1 MKSKKIIKIAVVI
14 IILGLGCGL
23 LALFSPHSEENPPIA
38 MWYSLIPP
46 MLAILLAFLT
56 QHVLLSLGIAIIA
69 GGFLTSVPQDP
80 LSVDS
85 WLQGFRTVSTYFT
98 STVTDSTNLVILSF
112 IPPIFIMI
120 EVVMASGGFR
130 GIIVWLLK
138 WVKGRKSAQ
147 AATALM
153 GILCFIDD
161 YTNAIVV
168 GSMMQPITD
177 RFRVS
182 REKLAF
188 LVDATSAPVAG
199 IAVVST
205 WIAYEVGLLRQIAE
219 KLEIDKS
226 GYSMFFDALS
236 FRFYCLLMIVFV
248 FVQILMDRDFGPMK
262 AAQERAKSED
272 SPGRNGE
279 QNSEHTSGRAIN
291 ALVPL
296 VGLLIFHGIGLWF
309 DGTSTLKNDLNEWQ
323 VLSLTTAA
331 ENIPPKPVDIEAL
344 SPGSWVYWR
353 EVIGH
358 TENSPKVL
366 AYAAL
371 FGLTLALLFARFFWS
386 AIVLV
391 LLVVFFKP
399 IPCMILA
406 FISYGLY
413 GSVFG
418 RILRILYAILCSL
431 VGISCIFFLLGN
443 ELLFFLFGLIF
454 FIYLLIP
461 GLLSSRFLR
470 FIRPP
475 TVIYCFKRGV
485 QRAMIPFVILILAWS
500 LKNCCDDLK
509 TGEFLTTILAGRVSP
524 YLFPP
529 ILFLVASL
537 TSFAT
542 GTSYGTMAILI
553 PTAIPVAFA
562 IDQSYGLTTMISLG
576 AVLDGAIFGDHC
588 SPISDT
594 TIISS
599 TASSC
604 ELMRHVRTQ
613 LPYSLTVA
621 VIALIFGYI
630 PSALGLPAG
639 LSFALAIL
647 VIVVFFAGLSYLRRV
662 RSV

>member
-1 MKSKKIIKIAVVI
+1 MVVI
-14 IILGLGCGL
+14 VLVIGCGL
-23 LALFSPHSEENPPIA
+23 LAYFAPGGGENQTTA
-38 MWYSLIPP
+38 MWYSVIPP
-46 MLAILLAFLT
+46 MTAILLAFLT
-56 QHVLLSLGIAIIA
+56 HHVLLSLGIAIVA
-69 GGFLTSVPQDP
+69 GGFLTSVPQAP
-80 LSVDS
+80 LSAGA
-85 WLQGFRTVSTYFT
+85 WLEGLRAVSTFVT
-98 STVTDSTNLVILSF
+98 STVTSRTNLLILSF
-112 IPPIFIMI
+112 IPPIFVMI
-120 EVVMASGGFR
+120 EVIMASGGFR

-153 GILCFIDD
+153 GVLCFIDD

-182 REKLAF
+182 RQKLAF

-248 FVQILMDRDFGPMK
+248 FVHILMDRDFGPMK
-262 AAQERAKSED
+262 AAQERAKAKHTPEE
-272 SPGRNGE
+272 NGF
-279 QNSEHTSGRAIN
+279 QNSEHKSGRALN
-291 ALVPL
+291 ALIPL
-296 VGLLIFHGIGLWF
+296 AGLLIFHFTGLWF
-309 DGTSTLKNDLNEWQ
+309 DGTSKLKNDMLEWQ
-323 VLSLTTAA
+323 AASLTTVV
-331 ENIPPKPVDIEAL
+331 ENMPPKPVDIEAL
-344 SPGSWVYWR
+344 APGSWVYWR

-358 TENSPKVL
+358 AENSPLVL
-366 AYAAL
+366 ACAAL
-371 FGLTLALLFARFFWS
+371 FGLTLALLFSQIFGS
-386 AIVLV
+386 LKLPVI
-391 LLVVFFKP
+391 
-399 IPCMILA
+399 
-406 FISYGLY
+406 IS
-413 GSVFG
+413 
-418 RILRILYAILCSL
+418 
-431 VGISCIFFLLGN
+431 
-443 ELLFFLFGLIF
+443 
-454 FIYLLIP
+454 
-461 GLLSSRFLR
+461 
-470 FIRPP
+470 
-475 TVIYCFKRGV
+475 CFKRGFK
-485 QRAMIPFVILILAWS
+485 RAMVPFMILITAWS
-500 LKNCCDDLK
+500 LKNCCDELR
-509 TGEFLTTILAGRVSP
+509 TGEFLTTILAGRVPP

-553 PTAIPVAFA
+553 PTAIPIAFA
-562 IDQSYGLTTMISLG
+562 LDNGYGLTTMISLG

-613 LPYSLTVA
+613 LPYSLLVA
-621 VIALIFGYI
+621 AIALAFGYI
-630 PSALGLPAG
+630 PSALGLAPG
-639 LSFALAIL
+639 LSFALAIS
-647 VIVVFFAGLSYLRRV
+647 VIVVFFVGLSYFRRTP
-662 RSV
+662 